1 MSLAIKSIVEG
12 YVRLN
17 DRDSLEDLRQHRQSL
32 RRQVTVQG
40 EYLDVSRTI
49 QMLDEDIRVIEAGI
63 GQL

>member
-1 MSLAIKSIVEG
+1 MSLAIKSIVDG

-17 DRDSLEDLRQHRQSL
+17 DRNSLEDLRQNRQFL

-49 QMLDEDIRVIEAGI
+49 QMLDEDLRVIEAGI

>member
-17 DRDSLEDLRQHRQSL
+17 DRSSLESLRHHRQSL
-32 RRQVTVQG
+32 RRQVNDQG

-49 QMLDEDIRVIEAGI
+49 QVLDEDIRVIEDGI

>member
-1 MSLAIKSIVEG
+1 MSLAIKSIVDG

-17 DRDSLEDLRQHRQSL
+17 DRNSLEDLRQHRQLL

-40 EYLDVSRTI
+40 EYLDISRTI
-49 QMLDEDIRVIEAGI
+49 QILDEDIRVIEAGI

>member
-1 MSLAIKSIVEG
+1 MSLAIKSIVDG

-17 DRDSLEDLRQHRQSL
+17 DRNSLEDLRQHRQFL

-49 QMLDEDIRVIEAGI
+49 QILDEDIRVIEAGI

>member
-1 MSLAIKSIVEG
+1 MSLAIKSIVDG

-17 DRDSLEDLRQHRQSL
+17 DRNSLEDLRQHRQFL
-32 RRQVTVQG
+32 RRQVNVQG

-49 QMLDEDIRVIEAGI
+49 QVLDEDIRVIEAGI